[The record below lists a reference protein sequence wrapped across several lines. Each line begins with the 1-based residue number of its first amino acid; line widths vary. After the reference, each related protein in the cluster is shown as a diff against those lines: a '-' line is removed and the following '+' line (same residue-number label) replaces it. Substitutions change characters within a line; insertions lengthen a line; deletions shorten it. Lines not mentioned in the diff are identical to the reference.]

1 MNELNDL
8 MNEWMILRIKDQ
20 LQSGPVQE
28 NEMDWIELNPNGCL
42 YCQQVLA
49 GEKKNTDSEQ
59 WRLSGENQ

>member
-1 MNELNDL
+1 
-8 MNEWMILRIKDQ
+8 MILRIKDQ

-59 WRLSGENQ
+59 